1 MPPNPLKSRIEE
13 KHHARRSQG
22 LRPHQRLQL
31 GATLCARLRS
41 RPARTLGARGSRH
54 PLCRAQA
61 DAAADRPADCFEE
74 QPFGQVPS
82 YRDDN
87 ISLFE
92 SGAIVLHIGRDCEV
106 LLPPDDAARARAT
119 AWLIAALNSVEPFV
133 MQLATIDIFCAGEP
147 WAKERRPAVVEM
159 IGKRLSRLAD
169 ALGDKSYLDGDAFT
183 AGDLMMTSVL
193 RSLDGKDLIERHPNL
208 VAYKARCQARPAFEA
223 ALAAQLADFE
233 RREAVPA

>member
-1 MPPNPLKSRIEE
+1 MEE

-31 GATLCARLRS
+31 GAALCARLRS

-54 PLCRAQA
+54 PLCRAQTQCRR
-61 DAAADRPADCFEE
+61 RPPGRLLRGTAVRPGAELSRRQYFA
-74 QPFGQVPS
+74 FRKR
-82 YRDDN
+82 RD
-87 ISLFE
+87 
-92 SGAIVLHIGRDCEV
+92 EV
-106 LLPPDDAARARAT
+106 LLPPDEAARARAT

-208 VAYKARCQARPAFEA
+208 VA
-223 ALAAQLADFE
+223 
-233 RREAVPA
+233 

>member
-1 MPPNPLKSRIEE
+1 MQTLRHIASAIHLLK
-13 KHHARRSQG
+13 ARPRCQVG
-22 LRPHQRLQL
+22 FVHEYAEIQQRGQLIRQALRQILDE
-31 GATLCARLRS
+31 ALR
-41 RPARTLGARGSRH
+41 
-54 PLCRAQA
+54 
-61 DAAADRPADCFEE
+61 DR
-74 QPFGQVPS
+74 
-82 YRDDN
+82 
-87 ISLFE
+87 
-92 SGAIVLHIGRDCEV
+92 VLHIGRDHEV
-106 LLPPDDAARARAT
+106 LLPPDEAARARAT

-133 MQLATIDIFCAGEP
+133 MQLTTIDVFCAGES